1 MVLKQFSAM
10 VKARTMEFVRDRA
23 TLMWGIFFPIILVV
37 GFSFAFSGAPQ
48 PIFKLGISGN
58 TSGLQL
64 TELNQIQFVEYVSG
78 ATTSNGTTTNGAAT
92 STSSSAA
99 ETAAGPSATDTA
111 LGKLRRHELDGYLDM
126 AAGTYYLNAENPKSE
141 LLRRLFAADPLLSQ
155 FSEAAVNG
163 QAIRYIDFLVPGVI
177 GMNIMFSC
185 LFGVGFVIVRYRKN
199 GVLKRLKATP
209 VSALNFVTA
218 QTVSRLV
225 IVMIMSAVIYIGTD
239 LVFNFRMEGSYLN
252 LLLIT
257 VLATMCMISLG
268 LLMAARMKS
277 EEAAG
282 GLVNLIAFPMM
293 ILSGVFFSMEGA
305 HEVVQGISQALP
317 LTHFVSGAREIML
330 EGAGLGQI
338 LPHVA
343 LLGGLTIVFTGLAAA
358 LFKWE

>member
-1 MVLKQFSAM
+1 M

-78 ATTSNGTTTNGAAT
+78 ATTSNGATTNGAAT

-155 FSEAAVNG
+155 FSEAAVSG